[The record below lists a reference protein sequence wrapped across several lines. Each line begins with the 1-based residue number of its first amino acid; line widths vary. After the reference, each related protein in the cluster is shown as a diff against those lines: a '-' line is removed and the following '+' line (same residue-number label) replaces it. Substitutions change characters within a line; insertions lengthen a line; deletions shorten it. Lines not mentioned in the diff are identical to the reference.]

1 MDCVTPGCNR
11 PNGSGRLMALEM
23 LRLGWTVS
31 VPRLVGSKY
40 LGERND
46 LGSSWFKSKAA
57 IEAYRA
63 LVVPWQHGCLCGFN
77 GFRF

>member
-31 VPRLVGSKY
+31 VPWLVGSKY

-46 LGSSWFKSKAA
+46 LGSSWFKAKAA

-63 LVVPWQHGCLCGFN
+63 LFVPLWI
-77 GFRF
+77 